1 MSLNYKLL
9 PDKGYGR
16 LEPDVAKV
24 ASPVLRRGRASNRS
38 FLFGKARP
46 MQYEKSDELIVAMI
60 VEPVIH
66 RTCAAG
72 CRGRLCEDKTQLSEG
87 VLALDRVERFSMIT
101 SIG

>member
-46 MQYEKSDELIVAMI
+46 MQYEKSDELIVAMM
-60 VEPVIH
+60 VKPMMY
-66 RTCAAG
+66 RTCTAG
-72 CRGRLCEDKTQLSEG
+72 CRGRRYEEKT
-87 VLALDRVERFSMIT
+87 
-101 SIG
+101 